1 MHRSW
6 RVVPA
11 FLTFILAAQVGW
23 RPHAAAS
30 GHWDGTIQVPDKAL
44 GIQVD
49 LAKNAKGDWTG
60 TIDIPAQHL
69 KGFPLSSVAVKGNA
83 VSFLMKGP
91 QGDPK
96 FDGTLSADGKSLS
109 GNFTQ
114 GGAALTFALKRTGDA
129 RIETPAKSTAIAKDL
144 EGSWEGTLDTGGQQ
158 LRLTLKMSNQADG
171 TAAGTMISLD
181 QGGAVIPI
189 TTITQKGSSLKL
201 ELKSISGAFTGELKE
216 GTLAGEWTQGPG
228 TFPLVFKRP
237 AK

>member
-6 RVVPA
+6 RTVPTVLIFVLCA
-11 FLTFILAAQVGW
+11 QLALADST
-23 RPHAAAS
+23 AAS
-30 GHWDGTIQVPDKAL
+30 GHWEGAIQVPGNAL

-49 LAKNAKGDWTG
+49 LAKNAKGEWTG

-69 KGFPLSSVAVKGNA
+69 KGFPLSSVTVKGNA
-83 VSFLMKGP
+83 VSFLLKGP
-91 QGDPK
+91 PGDPR

-114 GGAALTFALKRTGDA
+114 GGAALTFGLKRIGEA

-144 EGSWEGTLDTGGQQ
+144 EGAWEATLDTGGQQ
-158 LRLTLKMSNQADG
+158 LRLTLKMTNQADG
-171 TAAGTMISLD
+171 TAAGTMISVD

-201 ELKSISGAFTGELKE
+201 ELKSINGAFTGELKE
-216 GTLAGEWTQGPG
+216 GTLAGQWTQGPG
-228 TFPLVFKRP
+228 TFQLVFKRS

>member
-11 FLTFILAAQVGW
+11 VLTFILSAHVALADS
-23 RPHAAAS
+23 AAAS
-30 GHWDGTIQVPDKAL
+30 GHWDGAIQVPGSAL

-49 LAKNAKGDWTG
+49 LAKNAKGEWMG

-96 FDGTLSADGKSLS
+96 FDGTVSANGNSLS

-114 GGAALTFALKRTGDA
+114 GGAALTFGLKRTGEA
-129 RIETPAKSTAIAKDL
+129 RIETPAKSTAISKEV
-144 EGSWEGTLDTGGQQ
+144 EGAWEGTLDTGGQQ
-158 LRLTLKMSNQADG
+158 LRLTLKMTNQADG
-171 TAAGTMISLD
+171 TAAGTMISVD

-189 TTITQKGSSLKL
+189 TTITQKGFSLKL
-201 ELKSISGAFTGELKE
+201 ELKSINGAFTGELKE
-216 GTLAGEWTQGPG
+216 GTLAGQWTQGPG

>member
-6 RVVPA
+6 RTVPT
-11 FLTFILAAQVGW
+11 FLIFVLCAQLALADST
-23 RPHAAAS
+23 AAS
-30 GHWDGTIQVPDKAL
+30 GHWDGAIQVPGNAL

-49 LAKNAKGDWTG
+49 LAKNAKGEWMG

-83 VSFLMKGP
+83 VSFRMKGP
-91 QGDPK
+91 
-96 FDGTLSADGKSLS
+96 
-109 GNFTQ
+109 Q
-114 GGAALTFALKRTGDA
+114 GGAALTFGLKRIGEA

-144 EGSWEGTLDTGGQQ
+144 EGVWEATLDTGGQQ
-158 LRLTLKMSNQADG
+158 LRLTLKMTNQADG
-171 TAAGTMISLD
+171 TAAGTMISVD

-189 TTITQKGSSLKL
+189 TTITQKGFSLKL
-201 ELKSISGAFTGELKE
+201 ELKSINGAFTGELKE
-216 GTLAGEWTQGPG
+216 GTLAGQWTQGPG